1 MVYVSEESAVRR
13 IAQLRR
19 LGMWPGYYRVRGG
32 WRLSYDPP
40 QSMIELNR
48 NGYLSLG
55 TDTMH
60 DG

>member
-1 MVYVSEESAVRR
+1 MVYRSEESAVTR
-13 IAQLRR
+13 IDQLRR
-19 LGMWPGYYRVRGG
+19 LGIWPGYYKVLGG

-40 QSMIELNR
+40 ASLIELDTH
-48 NGYLSLG
+48 GYLSLG